1 MLEEDNNGRVA
12 GDGDSSGG
20 AIVVGDGDS
29 DGGDEDNNGVMT
41 DGGKNTVGRTAY
53 KVSVQNLLPPCLVQP
68 IIRFG
73 KITMCGLHHFFL
85 LKN

>member
-29 DGGDEDNNGVMT
+29 DGGDEDSNGVTT
-41 DGGKNTVGRTAY
+41 DGGKNTVGRTAHKDNHGDRTICIHKDVTELY
-53 KVSVQNLLPPCLVQP
+53 
-68 IIRFG
+68 
-73 KITMCGLHHFFL
+73 M
-85 LKN
+85 